1 MSKQRP
7 TLDQGPTQSE
17 RTRHQSRDVVIG
29 ASDDIGLNMGSC
41 GAPYSISSPLKSDA
55 VAQSWC
61 YHCCDGPR
69 SCPSFVGQLHMDAV
83 VV

>member
-1 MSKQRP
+1 M
-7 TLDQGPTQSE
+7 
-17 RTRHQSRDVVIG
+17 
-29 ASDDIGLNMGSC
+29 IGLDVGSG

-61 YHCCDGPR
+61 YYCCDGPR

>member
-1 MSKQRP
+1 MSKQCP

-17 RTRHQSRDVVIG
+17 RTRHQSRDVVRG
-29 ASDDIGLNMGSC
+29 PQMIGLNVGIC
-41 GAPYSISSPLKSDA
+41 GVPYSISSPLKSDV

-61 YHCCDGPR
+61 YHCCDGPW

>member
-17 RTRHQSRDVVIG
+17 RTRHQSRDVVKE
-29 ASDDIGLNMGSC
+29 ASDDRTVGSC
-41 GAPYSISSPLKSDA
+41 GASYSISSPLKSDA

-69 SCPSFVGQLHMDAV
+69 SCPSVVGQLHMDAV